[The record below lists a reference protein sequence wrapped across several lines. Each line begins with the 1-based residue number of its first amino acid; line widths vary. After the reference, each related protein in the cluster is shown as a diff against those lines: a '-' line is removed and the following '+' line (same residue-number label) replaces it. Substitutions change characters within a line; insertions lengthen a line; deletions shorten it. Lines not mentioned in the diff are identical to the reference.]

1 METNVT
7 APGREGEGEGGGAV
21 VGDVY
26 GEGCFWKWKQT

>member
-7 APGREGEGEGGGAV
+7 ALGREGEGGGA